1 VSQGEGSST
10 MPRDPSQ
17 RLVEKAQPHTS
28 ASVKRPWWLWGV
40 CVLVTLVGVGLYLR
54 VSLESVS
61 RRAGHD
67 LPRLWE
73 VPDFAL
79 IERSGQPVTR
89 ADLLGKVWIA
99 SFIFTR
105 CVEECPLVS
114 NHMARLQDVFA
125 AEPDVRLVSITVD
138 PAYDTPEVLTRYAQ
152 SFAAQPQRWLFL
164 TGDKATI
171 YRLVREGFRLGLMDP
186 QESVQSFA
194 VPEVARVRHALWQ
207 LLAPASALAHQG
219 AHPHGDHRAITHSAR
234 LALVDRQ
241 SQVRHFYDQADQ
253 NVLRRLP
260 GDVRLVLRGH

>member
-1 VSQGEGSST
+1 
-10 MPRDPSQ
+10 MPHEPSQ
-17 RLVEKAQPHTS
+17 QLIKEAQAWTS
-28 ASVKRPWWLWGV
+28 RSIKRPWWLWGV
-40 CVLVTLVGVGLYLR
+40 CVLVTLVGVGFYLR

-79 IERSGQPVTR
+79 IERSGQSVTR
-89 ADLLGKVWIA
+89 ADLFGKVWIA

-152 SFAAQPQRWLFL
+152 NFAAQPQRWLFL
-164 TGDKATI
+164 TGDKAMI

-186 QESVQSFA
+186 QESIESST
-194 VPEVARVRHALWQ
+194 VPEVGWIRGRHALWQ
-207 LLAPASALAHQG
+207 VFTPVSALAHQG
-219 AHPHGDHRAITHSAR
+219 AHPHDAQRAITHSAR

-241 SQVRHFYDQADQ
+241 SQVRHFYDQGDQ

-260 GDVRLVLRGH
+260 GDVRLILRGH

>member
-1 VSQGEGSST
+1 
-10 MPRDPSQ
+10 MPHDPSQ
-17 RLVEKAQPHTS
+17 QLVEKVQARTS
-28 ASVKRPWWLWGV
+28 GSVKRPWWLWGV
-40 CVLVTLVGVGLYLR
+40 CVLVTLVGVGFYLR

-61 RRAGHD
+61 QRAGSD

-79 IERSGQPVTR
+79 TERSGQSVTR

-152 SFAAQPQRWLFL
+152 NFAAQPQRWLFL
-164 TGDKATI
+164 TGDKAMI

-186 QESVQSFA
+186 QESVESSA
-194 VPEVARVRHALWQ
+194 IPEDRKVRHAFWQ
-207 LLAPASALAHQG
+207 LLTPASALAHQG
-219 AHPHGDHRAITHSAR
+219 AHPHSDHRAITHSAR

-241 SQVRHFYDQADQ
+241 SQVRHFYDQTDQ

>member
-1 VSQGEGSST
+1 MSRDTSQ
-10 MPRDPSQ
+10 Q
-17 RLVEKAQPHTS
+17 LVEKAQPRTPV
-28 ASVKRPWWLWGV
+28 SVKRPWWLWGV

-54 VSLESVS
+54 VSFENAS
-61 RRAGHD
+61 RQAAQD

-79 IERSGQPVTR
+79 IERSGQSVTR

-99 SFIFTR
+99 SIIFTR
-105 CVEECPLVS
+105 CAEECPLVS
-114 NHMARLQDVFA
+114 NHMARLQATFA

-186 QESVQSFA
+186 QESVKSSA
-194 VPEVARVRHALWQ
+194 VPEAARVRHALWQ
-207 LLAPASALAHQG
+207 LLTPASALAHG
-219 AHPHGDHRAITHSAR
+219 DGPAHDEAQRAITHSAR
-234 LALVDRQ
+234 LVLVDRQ
-241 SQVRHFYDQADQ
+241 SQVRHLYTIADQ
-253 NVLRRLP
+253 GTLRRLP
-260 GDVRLVLRGH
+260 SDVRLVLQGR